1 MLLLHMS
8 VVKDITKELKSFS
21 KNEKI
26 EVFTRFFKT
35 GKGEYG
41 YGDMF
46 WGITIPEIRGVARK
60 YYKSVTLQDISELV
74 ESQIHEVR
82 LTGYIMLTY
91 MYEKAPKD
99 ERENFVSFYLSNLS
113 GVNNWDI
120 VDLSCYKI
128 LGEYVL
134 ENPSKRVLLYDLLES
149 KELWKERIAIV
160 STMAL
165 IRANEFEDT
174 LRISKLL
181 LGHKHDLIHKAVGWM
196 LREVGK
202 RDINILRKFLQ
213 RNIKGMPRTTLRYAI
228 EKMDESE
235 RKRYLSM

>member
-1 MLLLHMS
+1 MS

-21 KNEKI
+21 KKEKI
-26 EVFTRFFKT
+26 ELFTRFFKT
-35 GKGEYG
+35 GKGGYG

-46 WGITIPEIRGVARK
+46 WGIAIPEIRGVARK
-60 YYKSVTLQDISELV
+60 YFKSVTLQDISELV
-74 ESQIHEVR
+74 ESRIHEVR
-82 LTGYIMLTY
+82 LTGYIILTY
-91 MYEKAPKD
+91 MYEKGSNDLK
-99 ERENFVSFYLSNLS
+99 ESIVSFYLSHLS
-113 GVNNWDI
+113 GVNNWDL

-134 ENPSKRVLLYDLLES
+134 KNPSKRVLLYDLLES

-181 LGHKHDLIHKAVGWM
+181 LGNKHDLIHKAVGWM

-202 RDINILRKFLQ
+202 RDINILREFLQ
-213 RNIKGMPRTTLRYAI
+213 RNIKGIPRTTLRYAI

-235 RKRYLSM
+235 RKRFLSM